1 MIGLSMNA
9 LSKLLER
16 LSFAALCIVAWGIFP
31 VLIAVGG
38 AALLIYATMAELCS
52 WVGADPAPPAMDDL
66 TARRT
71 ASRLC
76 GTLQP

>member
-1 MIGLSMNA
+1 
-9 LSKLLER
+9 
-16 LSFAALCIVAWGIFP
+16 

-38 AALLIYATMAELCS
+38 AALLIYASMAELCS